1 MCYRIEPEGEG
12 GQQICRFLPQQPWP
26 LLALFVL
33 LFLGVPLGWR
43 RSVAGADQQRAHVLY
58 LTRGYQPQY
67 ASWEL
72 ERLVRKMF
80 LRLFTALLPVTLF
93 PALHMAGDT
102 LVLIFAWTLHLH
114 VAPYQRAKWNVT
126 EALLLTT
133 ALLMTI
139 LSNCMIAND
148 SHWGHSVLTQ
158 YVLFFVIVSLA
169 LVASLVTFVMFLLQV
184 YQERFAPHE
193 VEKTTLEE

>member
-1 MCYRIEPEGEG
+1 MAGNT
-12 GQQICRFLPQQPWP
+12 L
-26 LLALFVL
+26 VL
-33 LFLGVPLGWR
+33 LF
-43 RSVAGADQQRAHVLY
+43 
-58 LTRGYQPQY
+58 
-67 ASWEL
+67 
-72 ERLVRKMF
+72 
-80 LRLFTALLPVTLF
+80 
-93 PALHMAGDT
+93 
-102 LVLIFAWTLHLH
+102 AWTVHLH

-169 LVASLVTFVMFLLQV
+169 LVASLVILVMFLLQV
-184 YQERFAPHE
+184 YQERFAPQD
-193 VEKTTLEE
+193 VEKKTLEE

>member
-1 MCYRIEPEGEG
+1 M
-12 GQQICRFLPQQPWP
+12 
-26 LLALFVL
+26 
-33 LFLGVPLGWR
+33 
-43 RSVAGADQQRAHVLY
+43 
-58 LTRGYQPQY
+58 
-67 ASWEL
+67 
-72 ERLVRKMF
+72 RKMV

-93 PALHMAGDT
+93 PALHMAGNT
-102 LVLIFAWTLHLH
+102 LVLLFAWTVHLH

-169 LVASLVTFVMFLLQV
+169 LVASLVILVMFLLQV
-184 YQERFAPHE
+184 YQERFAPQD
-193 VEKTTLEE
+193 VEKKTLEE